1 MPLAETHA
9 ARISV
14 GNCCGC
20 AAQPALAEPS
30 VFGGG
35 AISLRRDSSGKERHS
50 LGAFEREIAREI
62 SARNHRGG
70 LRVFRLR
77 QRRVDGYLFGEQRQ
91 MRFPYAG
98 PAAAQRTLQKQPGWH
113 LYRRN
118 RESWSGRRRIR
129 TRCSGGR
136 L

>member
-1 MPLAETHA
+1 MPLAEAYA
-9 ARISV
+9 ARISFRNGSRGV
-14 GNCCGC
+14 
-20 AAQPALAEPS
+20 ARTALAGPS
-30 VFGGG
+30 VFRGG
-35 AISLRRDSSGKERHS
+35 AISLRRDSGGKERHS
-50 LGAFEREIAREI
+50 LGAFERQIARKI

-91 MRFPYAG
+91 MRFLYAG
-98 PAAAQRTLQKQPGWH
+98 PAAAQRTLQKQPVWQR
-113 LYRRN
+113 YRRH

-129 TRCSGGR
+129 PGRSGGR